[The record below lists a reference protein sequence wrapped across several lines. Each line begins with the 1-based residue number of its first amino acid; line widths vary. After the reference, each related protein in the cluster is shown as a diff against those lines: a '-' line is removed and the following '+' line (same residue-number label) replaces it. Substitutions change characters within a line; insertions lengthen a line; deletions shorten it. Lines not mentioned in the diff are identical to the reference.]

1 MWLPPQPLR
10 LVCDGDLGHY
20 LLVCEPDPY
29 ISHKTGI
36 WYKSRITVKLDVN
49 TPVCR
54 GQRTDVELQMMFHFS
69 TSFDKLDLSNLSST
83 VAISRSE
90 LHKVLSV
97 EKVGTEIG
105 VCSAGECTE
114 WDWGI
119 STIAASSNNSASDV
133 EIITRLDLKIPLNSA
148 KFNRVADSLVVPS
161 SNTDG
166 VESFLIRSGC

>member
-10 LVCDGDLGHY
+10 LVCDGGLGHY

-83 VAISRSE
+83 VAISRSK
-90 LHKVLSV
+90 LHFFFCV
-97 EKVGTEIG
+97 EVGVI
-105 VCSAGECTE
+105 
-114 WDWGI
+114 
-119 STIAASSNNSASDV
+119 
-133 EIITRLDLKIPLNSA
+133 LDPTSKLGSPIFGLLGH
-148 KFNRVADSLVVPS
+148 R
-161 SNTDG
+161 G
-166 VESFLIRSGC
+166 GCF